1 MIRERSNNNS
11 VHTTTLGDD
20 YRLNIDKIT
29 WKVPHILLNDNERL
43 KLKLYQ
49 TIQSTRPL
57 QMSLRSWDL
66 YKYPNISKSAHNIWR
81 VRTTNPL
88 EKPRFI
94 IFALQSNKMNK
105 TQANPSHF
113 DHCQLTNLQVHLNS
127 EIYLQCFIFIMFRH
141 Y

>member
-49 TIQSTRPL
+49 TIQSARPL

-66 YKYPNISKSAHNIWR
+66 YKYPNMYIKISSQYLACKDYQSAG
-81 VRTTNPL
+81 
-88 EKPRFI
+88 E
-94 IFALQSNKMNK
+94 A
-105 TQANPSHF
+105 
-113 DHCQLTNLQVHLNS
+113 
-127 EIYLQCFIFIMFRH
+127 
-141 Y
+141 